1 MVIIQ
6 AGWGQLDFRKNFK
19 KLGKTTLI
27 EMIVKRLSKSEIITK
42 YGSNNNSQVDKK
54 LIKFLKKKEISVF
67 SGDEKNVL
75 SRFFHLAKRY
85 KPTHVVRVC
94 GDCPFSDYKILD
106 KMIKIAKTKNYD
118 YISNTNPPTFPEG
131 FDLEI
136 FTIKALK
143 NAKLKAK
150 SNYDKEHVTPYIIR
164 NSKNSYNFNLQKD
177 YSKYRLTIDEPND
190 FVVIKNVFKNFRQ
203 KNYFDCKNI
212 INLINKKPFLFSEN
226 MSIEKFGIKIS
237 NGQKL
242 WSRAKMLYLVVICC
256 FQNVRKCPSELLPTY
271 FSKSKGCNVWDLDGK
286 KYTDLASMMLVLT
299 FLDMLIQKLINSQK
313 FNYQR

>member
-6 AGWGQLDFRKNFK
+6 ARLGSTRFPGKILK

-27 EMIVKRLSKSEIITK
+27 EMIVKRLSKSKIIDKIVVATT
-42 YGSNNNSQVDKK
+42 SSQVDKK

-118 YISNTNPPTFPEG
+118 YISNTNPPTFPDG

-203 KNYFDCKNI
+203 KI
-212 INLINKKPFLFSEN
+212 ILIVK
-226 MSIEKFGIKIS
+226 
-237 NGQKL
+237 
-242 WSRAKMLYLVVICC
+242 
-256 FQNVRKCPSELLPTY
+256 T
-271 FSKSKGCNVWDLDGK
+271 
-286 KYTDLASMMLVLT
+286 
-299 FLDMLIQKLINSQK
+299 
-313 FNYQR
+313 